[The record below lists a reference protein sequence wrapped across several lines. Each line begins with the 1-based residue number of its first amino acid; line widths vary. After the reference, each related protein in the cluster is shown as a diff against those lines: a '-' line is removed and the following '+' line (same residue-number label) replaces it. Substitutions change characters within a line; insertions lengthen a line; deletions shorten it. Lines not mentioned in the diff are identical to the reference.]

1 MAKAGQIARRTPSAL
16 QLLDVI
22 DPATPT
28 GVQLLATSA
37 DELRAALT
45 VLEEEVRG
53 VCVMSCGEETQR
65 LGSESVRGEHSAAAD
80 LSPFRVCRH
89 KRWATAC
96 GGSACRV
103 TLWSATGS
111 HWASS

>member
-1 MAKAGQIARRTPSAL
+1 MLRRRVCARLVTQEMAKAGQIARRTPSAM

-53 VCVMSCGEETQR
+53 VCEI
-65 LGSESVRGEHSAAAD
+65 A
-80 LSPFRVCRH
+80 
-89 KRWATAC
+89 
-96 GGSACRV
+96 
-103 TLWSATGS
+103 
-111 HWASS
+111 